1 MTWTD
6 SVIPSKG
13 ETRITAK
20 ETTYAACSPPLLVLP
35 VLSEAEGSV
44 AEGSGGVRGG
54 RVWSERRNPVVGR
67 LYPTP
72 AFAGAS
78 LAQPPLT
85 KGRKREAGP
94 SGDGATTHLENR
106 RMSPAHVMSH
116 HDCQALL
123 NEFRQNLAAFYAALK
138 LAPPYDSVEKTIR
151 GLSAL
156 FETKTAEEQAQL
168 LGDDSLR
175 WKLHVQA
182 FIDSGLHKKHRGII
196 TGLART
202 DAIDQFPESLR
213 YLLEPF
219 RS

>member
-1 MTWTD
+1 
-6 SVIPSKG
+6 
-13 ETRITAK
+13 
-20 ETTYAACSPPLLVLP
+20 
-35 VLSEAEGSV
+35 
-44 AEGSGGVRGG
+44 
-54 RVWSERRNPVVGR
+54 
-67 LYPTP
+67 
-72 AFAGAS
+72 
-78 LAQPPLT
+78 
-85 KGRKREAGP
+85 
-94 SGDGATTHLENR
+94 
-106 RMSPAHVMSH
+106 MSPAHVMSH

-156 FETKTAEEQAQL
+156 LKTKTAEEQAQL
-168 LGDDSLR
+168 LGDDALKG
-175 WKLHVQA
+175 KLHIQA